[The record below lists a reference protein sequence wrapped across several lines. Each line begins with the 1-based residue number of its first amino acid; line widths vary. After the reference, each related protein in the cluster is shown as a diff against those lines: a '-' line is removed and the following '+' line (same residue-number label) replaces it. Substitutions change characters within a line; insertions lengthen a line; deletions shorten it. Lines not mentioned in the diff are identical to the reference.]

1 MATPYILGH
10 WTGNLILA
18 MYLLSPVPWAN
29 IFLILRATIP
39 ASTQVVLLPG
49 IISLLISSKHTPT
62 HPAKLSITPSSRVK
76 SHLLWVPTMPTHIS
90 AVTSTKS
97 LFCICLY
104 GDFFITKLGDVQ
116 CQKEKNPN
124 NRKWDTKGDKFSLN
138 PVSLPG
144 SKHHEH
150 SWIHSDTVDCI
161 EIKCLSQNT
170 WTLQKQ
176 GFGFIHSAVVLW
188 VHSAWIPSLAQIF
201 TSLRLGTS

>member
-124 NRKWDTKGDKFSLN
+124 NRK
-138 PVSLPG
+138 
-144 SKHHEH
+144 
-150 SWIHSDTVDCI
+150 
-161 EIKCLSQNT
+161 
-170 WTLQKQ
+170 
-176 GFGFIHSAVVLW
+176 
-188 VHSAWIPSLAQIF
+188 
-201 TSLRLGTS
+201 